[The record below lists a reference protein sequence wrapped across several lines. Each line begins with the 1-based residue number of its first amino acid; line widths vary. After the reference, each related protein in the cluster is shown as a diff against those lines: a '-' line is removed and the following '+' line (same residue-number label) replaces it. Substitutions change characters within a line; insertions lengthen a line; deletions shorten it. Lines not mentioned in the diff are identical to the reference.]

1 MQHVECHGVQL
12 ALITQVCNMTQ
23 LVIAVGQIPIAK
35 LDEQIILTNER
46 FK

>member
-12 ALITQVCNMTQ
+12 ALIMQVCNMTQ